1 MTFTLAKSLETFF
14 KMNSASVLYIDILRQ
29 QMHKCFKIQQERKL
43 YLFQAE
49 KKTVDETIPITQI
62 PKLLF
67 YDRGRLFNHI
77 IRDTLLRQSYDLSF
91 GSLSSSGI

>member
-1 MTFTLAKSLETFF
+1 MQ
-14 KMNSASVLYIDILRQ
+14 I
-29 QMHKCFKIQQERKL
+29 CFESKHYCLSFSIFL
-43 YLFQAE
+43 IE

-67 YDRGRLFNHI
+67 HDRGRLFNHI
-77 IRDTLLRQSYDLSF
+77 IRDTLLWQSYDLSF